1 MTDKRSGK
9 IVVVSHCLL
18 NVHSLEDGLAIYP
31 GIEEDLFRV
40 LIEKG
45 VGIFQI
51 PCPEMEV
58 SGIYRKPL
66 PKDNYEH
73 AIIRKKYRQLADSI
87 SEQLAMFRK
96 KNYEIVA
103 VLGAEVSPTCGI
115 SLVGKWKDPVKKGRF
130 PDDIE
135 FVKGMGVFMEE
146 FKDSLETK
154 GIQPHWIGIPGKS
167 LRARDAR
174 SFEETLLKIK
184 SILYPAG
191 LNTEIAKK

>member
-1 MTDKRSGK
+1 MDLEKKEEGVQNMRDKRSGK
-9 IVVVSHCLL
+9 IAVVSHCLL
-18 NVHSLEDGLAIYP
+18 NVHSLEDGLAVYP
-31 GIEEDLFRV
+31 GLEEDLFRV

-66 PKDNYEH
+66 PKDSYEH
-73 AIIRKKYRQLADSI
+73 SIIRKKYKKLADST

-115 SLVGKWKDPVKKGRF
+115 SLVGKWKDPIKKGRF

-135 FVKGMGVFMEE
+135 FVEGMGVFMEE

-154 GIQPHWIGIPGKS
+154 GIQSHWIGIPGKS
-167 LRARDAR
+167 LLATDPNSLERTIA
-174 SFEETLLKIK
+174 KIK
-184 SILYPAG
+184 EIL
-191 LNTEIAKK
+191 